1 MSASNDDARKRSS
14 IGPVEPLPKGH
25 AASWLLNPYLLLAL
39 ASLCWSGN
47 HIVGRAV
54 VDTVPPFG
62 LSTAR
67 WLVPAI
73 GILPFAWPHLRR
85 DWPLLKSHWRIMLF
99 FAILGGAVFSALQ
112 YVALRYTTAV
122 NVSVLNS
129 LVPVY
134 ILAAGGILFR
144 DPLAA
149 RQVIGIAVSLT
160 GVFVIIAQGDLA
172 AIGSLTFN
180 WGDLLVVFNMAVWSV
195 YSACLRLR
203 PRIHWLSFTFV
214 IAAISSVATLPFY
227 IWEHAAGFPLQA
239 TLSTV
244 LAILYVAI
252 FPSVVALTS
261 WNKGVEL
268 VGAARAGPFL
278 HLVPLFSTL
287 LAVFLLGEELH
298 GFHVAGFML
307 ILLGVWVA
315 ARRG

>member
-1 MSASNDDARKRSS
+1 M
-14 IGPVEPLPKGH
+14 
-25 AASWLLNPYLLLAL
+25 NPYLLLAI

-54 VDTVPPFG
+54 ADSVPPFG

-67 WLVPAI
+67 WLVPTVA
-73 GILPFAWPHLRR
+73 ILPFAWPHLRR
-85 DWPLLKSHWRIMLF
+85 DWPLLKAHWRIMLF

-134 ILAAGGILFR
+134 ILAAGAILFR

-149 RQVIGIAVSLT
+149 RQVIGIAVSLG
-160 GVFVIIAQGDLA
+160 GVMVIIAQGNPA
-172 AIGSLTFN
+172 AIGALEFN

-227 IWEHAAGFPLQA
+227 VWEHLSGFPLQA
-239 TLSTV
+239 TLPTI
-244 LAILYVAI
+244 LAILYVAL

-287 LAVFLLGEELH
+287 LAVFLLGEELR
-298 GFHVAGFML
+298 GFHIVGFVF
-307 ILLGVWVA
+307 ILLGVWIA

>member
-1 MSASNDDARKRSS
+1 MSSNDDKELHREVRASAD
-14 IGPVEPLPKGH
+14 PVLSRDAPDWVLQ
-25 AASWLLNPYLLLAL
+25 PYLLLAL

-54 VDTVPPFG
+54 ADFVPLFG

-73 GILPFAWPHLRR
+73 GLLPFAWPHLRR
-85 DWPLLKSHWRIMLF
+85 DWPLLRAHWRIMLF
-99 FAILGGAVFSALQ
+99 YAVIGGAIFSALQ
-112 YVALRYTTAV
+112 YVALRYTSAV

-129 LVPVY
+129 LVPIF
-134 ILAAGGILFR
+134 ILTAGSLLFR
-144 DPLAA
+144 DPLAL
-149 RQVIGIAVSLT
+149 RQIIGIGVSLF
-160 GVFVIIAQGDLA
+160 GVMTIIAQGRIQTLSALA
-172 AIGSLTFN
+172 FN
-180 WGDLLVVFNMAVWSV
+180 WGDLLVIFNMAIWSV

-203 PRIHWLSFTFV
+203 PRVHWLSFTLV
-214 IAAISSVATLPFY
+214 VAAVSSVVTLPFY
-227 IWEHAAGFPLQA
+227 LWEHASGFPLQA
-239 TLSTV
+239 NVATM

-287 LAVFLLGEELH
+287 LAVFLLGEELR
-298 GFHVAGFML
+298 GFHIVGFIFIL
-307 ILLGVWVA
+307 IGVWVA
-315 ARRG
+315 AHRG